1 MFSTEIRQYTD
12 TERYDI
18 LEINKKGV
26 GRMVDI
32 EKIKTDIVELE
43 LLTAEEYCRPQVE
56 MLYAEFEA
64 SRQRQITELKTSLD
78 IFERYQ
84 KVEEEKEEVESE

>member
-1 MFSTEIRQYTD
+1 
-12 TERYDI
+12 
-18 LEINKKGV
+18 
-26 GRMVDI
+26 MVDI